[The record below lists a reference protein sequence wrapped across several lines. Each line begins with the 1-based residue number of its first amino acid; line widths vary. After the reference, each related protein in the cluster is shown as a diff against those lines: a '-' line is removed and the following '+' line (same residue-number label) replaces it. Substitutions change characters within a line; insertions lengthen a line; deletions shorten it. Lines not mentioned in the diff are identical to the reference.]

1 MGLESKEQETTA
13 PKQKTAQ
20 ELQEKITRNGI
31 ISLKDL
37 HIKDSA
43 IATQYPASATNA
55 THRMSRRLNNAAA
68 VPIDIGRT
76 TSQLGQIA
84 NDIKKV

>member
-1 MGLESKEQETTA
+1 MQEAFKEKEITA
-13 PKQKTAQ
+13 PKEKTAQ

-43 IATQYPASATNA
+43 IATQYPASATSA
-55 THRMSRRLNNAAA
+55 THKMSKRLNNAAMLQVDA
-68 VPIDIGRT
+68 EKIAL
-76 TSQLGQIA
+76 QLGSIA
-84 NDIKKV
+84 QGIKNI